1 MVMVYKDQ
9 IDQVEV
15 VMLPGSL
22 NVRLHIDLKFFINTE
37 FIIDEIHIYIY
48 ILYVLRVSCKLLSNF
63 QFDNYSLN
71 SRYKVVTM

>member
-48 ILYVLRVSCKLLSNF
+48 ILYVLRVSCKLLYNL
-63 QFDNYSLN
+63 QLDNYSFN
-71 SRYKVVTM
+71 

>member
-48 ILYVLRVSCKLLSNF
+48 IICTQSF
-63 QFDNYSLN
+63 
-71 SRYKVVTM
+71 M